1 MTKKNKT
8 IDMTKGPSRGPLSFF
23 ILPLIGGSIF
33 QQLYNTVDFIF
44 VGNFLD
50 KTAAAAVGASATL
63 INCTIGL
70 FTGIAVG
77 TTVVAARAIGA
88 GERSIQL

>member
-8 IDMTKGPSRGPLSFF
+8 IDMTKGPILGPLIFF

-50 KTAAAAVGASATL
+50 KTAPWCLSHS
-63 INCTIGL
+63 
-70 FTGIAVG
+70 TG
-77 TTVVAARAIGA
+77 
-88 GERSIQL
+88 SIRLLRYLAEPFGRWVIPSLPWS

>member
-1 MTKKNKT
+1 MKKKAKT
-8 IDMTKGPSRGPLSFF
+8 IDMTNGPIFGPLVLF

-50 KTAAAAVGASATL
+50 KTAAAAVGA
-63 INCTIGL
+63 NW
-70 FTGIAVG
+70 
-77 TTVVAARAIGA
+77 R
-88 GERSIQL
+88 R